1 MSERDRDLLVELDAA
16 GIAPFNLRV
25 QAGLLP
31 QGLFPAVSSG
41 PILPAISASR
51 TSSVAKVSS
60 CCLAIK
66 AGRTCTASAIT
77 SMAQS
82 TRTHTSMY
90 PSPRRDLKI
99 RFSTWLPPRLKS
111 DPFPDTE
118 HYIRSKYW
126 R

>member
-31 QGLFPAVSSG
+31 QGLFPAVSFR
-41 PILPAISASR
+41 PDPAGDFR
-51 TSSVAKVSS
+51 LTSSVAKVSS